1 MKKKTNQ
8 KKLMFHRESLAQLV
22 AMRVLTSPRSLRR
35 LAAVLVMV
43 GASLAFAL
51 QATPA
56 HAATGCEPTADV
68 PRYNSFSHW
77 AIADGTVRCAGY
89 YEIRLMTTS
98 GTTLKKMSGY
108 YTSTLSVTST
118 WVACPSGTNVYTYLY
133 EKANVQGNTFTYT
146 ATSAPFLCP

>member
-1 MKKKTNQ
+1 MKKTTNR
-8 KKLMFHRESLAQLV
+8 KKLK
-22 AMRVLTSPRSLRR
+22 R

-43 GASLAFAL
+43 SASAAFAL

-56 HAATGCEPTADV
+56 HALTGCEPTANV

-108 YTSTLSVTST
+108 YTSTLAVTST
-118 WVACPSGTNVYTYLY
+118 WVACPSGTSVYTYLY